1 MKLTRMEK
9 MVLNAMRENDYND
22 ALQDGYTWLFCATD
36 YTDVNTK
43 QSRGALSSLIK
54 KELVWVEIEEKRS
67 GHPDESTV
75 GFTEAGEKLFENAD
89 GEECSWGGP
98 RLLKVEDDT
107 KNEMEEKKMTVKEMR
122 VEAKELGIKGYS
134 RMSKEDL
141 QAAIESKKSSA
152 SEEITAKMYAFTGM
166 FIGEFKAMFKDGV
179 MIVNTKAKGELA
191 FDGNGVEI
199 TAPEKARW
207 ANRIEVM

>member
-22 ALQDGYTWLFCATD
+22 VLQDGYTWLFCATEFA
-36 YTDVNTK
+36 DVDTK
-43 QSRGALSSLIK
+43 QARGALSSLIK
-54 KELVWVEIEEKRS
+54 KELVWAEIEEKRS
-67 GHPDESTV
+67 GQPDESTV

-89 GEECSWGGP
+89 GEECSWGGL

-107 KNEMEEKKMTVKEMR
+107 ENEVEEKKMTVKEMR

-141 QAAIESKKSSA
+141 QAAIENKKSSD
-152 SEEITAKMYAFTGM
+152 SEEVTVKMYAFTGM
-166 FIGEFKAMFKDGV
+166 LIGEFKANMEDGVVVVNTKRKGELKFKDG
-179 MIVNTKAKGELA
+179 L
-191 FDGNGVEI
+191 EI

>member
-9 MVLNAMRENDYND
+9 MVLNAMRENDYAD
-22 ALQDGYTWLFCATD
+22 TLQEHCNWAFVATD
-36 YTDVNTK
+36 YCDLSNK
-43 QSRGALSSLIK
+43 QARGALSSLIQK
-54 KELVWVEIEEKRS
+54 GLVEVY
-67 GHPDESTV
+67 HDDHDEDSIS
-75 GFTEAGEKLFENAD
+75 FTTAGEEIWKNAD

-98 RLLKVEDDT
+98 RLLRVEDDT
-107 KNEMEEKKMTVKEMR
+107 ENEKEEKKMTVKEMR

-152 SEEITAKMYAFTGM
+152 SEEVTVKMYAFTGM

-179 MIVNTKAKGELA
+179 MVVNTKAKGELA

-207 ANRIEVM
+207 ANRVEAV